1 MFTFDLLFLVLH
13 TSYGALLYAA
23 PGQHVTLPCVVP
35 SSVKYLS
42 WYKQVAGEKPQIMS
56 SFYKH
61 LPDAITFFNQFKDKN
76 RFSAQTGEGFYHLII
91 SKVQDSDSA
100 MYYCGQTSI
109 STIEFHEGIFL
120 VLKDSSALSFILQPA
135 SDPAKQG
142 DSVTLSCT
150 VHAGTC
156 DGEHSVYWFKNSEES
171 HPGLIYTNG
180 GRNDQCE
187 SKHISQSLTCV
198 YNLPMTSLNL
208 SHAGTYYC
216 AVVACG
222 HILFGK
228 GTKLQIHTCMMKKR
242 NSCRSSESQATISA
256 PSRTNTEGY
265 QNKLNLYYAALSV
278 NLTNRSRSQT
288 DPTWSEA
295 VYECVKH

>member
-1 MFTFDLLFLVLH
+1 MSFRWSSAVRCPRTTCDFT
-13 TSYGALLYAA
+13 
-23 PGQHVTLPCVVP
+23 
-35 SSVKYLS
+35 
-42 WYKQVAGEKPQIMS
+42 
-56 SFYKH
+56 
-61 LPDAITFFNQFKDKN
+61 FKDKN

-228 GTKLQIHTCMMKKR
+228 GTKLQIHNEGNFLMGTLTFITILAVLIALSACMMKKR